1 MSQAVSTAHAVVDLD
16 EPVAAQAMVTLK
28 GTTRGLEIQVA
39 GTPSADALGARLT
52 ELLAEAP
59 SFFAGSDAR
68 VAFEGAL
75 PAGAL
80 ACLEQVAARFG
91 LNLVEVGPATVRPRS
106 YAAVVRRVDQARRGK
121 LAEGTGPIVEQS
133 CTLEPAAPPLTLEDA
148 SWAAAAAAFAGEASA
163 EGAGEA
169 SAEGAGEAS
178 AEVSMDG
185 APIEVALAN
194 TAPYN
199 IEAIEAELA
208 RAMPIDVDAALFDDD
223 APEDD
228 VPEIE
233 RIEAVP
239 VADSPARHAA
249 AIESA
254 VAHATEAVAVMAAPA
269 ATDPAIDPAILAAAT
284 AMAEDLALTM
294 AGELIEARAQE
305 LAAKLTAEAIEA
317 RAQELAAKLTAE
329 AIEARAAVLAEG
341 MAKGLAE
348 ELAEAKAKQLAAVLA
363 DELAAVRAPELAA
376 VLADELAEKLAETKA
391 AKLIEARAAEL
402 ANKLAGELAEAKA
415 ARLAE
420 GLAAALAAQLV
431 EPLAEAKAKQLVAA
445 MPPGPRF
452 VVGPVRS
459 GVIVD
464 HPGHVIIIGDVNPGA
479 EVRAEG
485 SIIVLGRLRGVA
497 HAAIGREAGCIV
509 ALSLQPQQLRIGRM
523 VARAGAGDRPS
534 DGAEIAYLTGETIVV
549 ERFQGRLP
557 SGLAASM

>member
-1 MSQAVSTAHAVVDLD
+1 
-16 EPVAAQAMVTLK
+16 MVTLK

-169 SAEGAGEAS
+169 SAE
-178 AEVSMDG
+178 VSMDG

-294 AGELIEARAQE
+294 AGEL
-305 LAAKLTAEAIEA
+305 IEA